1 MAAMSS
7 SPPASFKFTAYEKIA
22 ESLDAWLGDDE
33 AAYRALHRVPWIVTE
48 KIHGANFCLI
58 TDGAAIRC
66 AKRKA
71 LLEPDEDFFGHRA
84 VLERNTPAVLRLFE
98 LARQRFPGLTRV
110 FLYGE
115 LFGGRYPHPDVAP
128 DPSVQ
133 PVQTG
138 CWYSPTIELC
148 LFDLA
153 ITRESAPGVSESE
166 SESERTY
173 VDYDEAAR
181 LFDDVGLLYAKPLFR
196 GSYEDAS
203 QYPLGF
209 DSTIP
214 AALGL
219 PPLPPGNKAEGVVLK
234 PAHGVSVPR
243 RRGLIRPVIKRK
255 ITEFAEDER
264 YHAAEKWAAR
274 PAVGFETGALEAL
287 KYETSA
293 LVNENRLFAA
303 VSKVGRALPG
313 DAARLAEIVALVIED
328 LHAEIKARHA
338 VEARSLTPSE
348 AAELDR
354 FIAGEARA
362 LVELYLGV
370 P

>member
-1 MAAMSS
+1 MS
-7 SPPASFKFTAYEKIA
+7 SPPSASFKFTAYEKIA

-58 TDGAAIRC
+58 TDGTSIHA

-71 LLEPDEDFFGHRA
+71 LLEADEDFFGHRA
-84 VLERNTPAVLRLFE
+84 VLDRKAPAVLRLFG
-98 LARQRFPGLTRV
+98 LARERFPGLTRV

-128 DPSVQ
+128 DPAVQ

-153 ITRESAPGVSESE
+153 IMRENASGAGEG
-166 SESERTY
+166 ERTY

-181 LFDDVGLLYAKPLFR
+181 LFDAVGLLYTKPLFR
-196 GSYEDAS
+196 GSYEEAS

-243 RRGLIRPVIKRK
+243 RPGLIRPVIKRK
-255 ITEFAEDER
+255 IAEFAEDER

-287 KYETSA
+287 KYEASA
-293 LVNENRLFAA
+293 LVNENRLYAA
-303 VSKVGRALPG
+303 VSKVGRVEPG
-313 DAARLAEIVALVIED
+313 DAARLAEVVGLVIED
-328 LHAEIKARHA
+328 LQTEVKARHA
-338 VEARSLTPSE
+338 DQARSLAPFE